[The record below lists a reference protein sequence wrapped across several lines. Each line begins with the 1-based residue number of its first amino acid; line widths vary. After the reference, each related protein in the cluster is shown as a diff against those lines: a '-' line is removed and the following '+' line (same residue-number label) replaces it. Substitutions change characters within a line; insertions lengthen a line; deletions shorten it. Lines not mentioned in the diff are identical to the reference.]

1 MAQKVQVLLVD
12 DLDHGEADETV
23 SFSLDGV
30 AYEIDLSSGNAE
42 RLRDSLQPFVK
53 VARKASISR
62 RRRSRAASSRERSAD
77 IRAWAKAHGIKV
89 NERGRIPQTV
99 VEQYEAA
106 H

>member
-30 AYEIDLSSGNAE
+30 AYEIDLSSGNADK
-42 RLRDSLQPFVK
+42 LRDSLQPFVT
-53 VARKASISR
+53 VARKASAGR

-89 NERGRIPQTV
+89 NERGRIPQQV

>member
-30 AYEIDLSSGNAE
+30 AYEIDLSSGNAQ
-42 RLRDSLQPFVK
+42 RLRDSLEPFVK
-53 VARKASISR
+53 GARKANITR

-89 NERGRIPQTV
+89 NERGRIPQSV

>member
-12 DLDHGEADETV
+12 DLDHGEANETV
-23 SFSLDGV
+23 AFSLDGV
-30 AYEIDLSSGNAE
+30 AYEIDLSSGNAQ
-42 RLRDSLQPFVK
+42 RLRDSLEPFVK
-53 VARKASISR
+53 GARKSNTAR

-77 IRAWAKAHGIKV
+77 IRAWAKAHSIKV
-89 NERGRIPQTV
+89 NERGRIPQSV

>member
-42 RLRDSLQPFVK
+42 KLRDSLQPFVG
-53 VARKASISR
+53 VARKASVGR

-89 NERGRIPQTV
+89 NERGRIPQQV